1 MNLMNVYDNLPVFA
15 QNMAFSYMGGRI
27 QKTRFGEGFRKR
39 FPSSNLTTDG
49 AGTSLPLGETSGSAR
64 SSRIAT

>member
-39 FPSSNLTTDG
+39 LSEFESHDGWSRDQLT
-49 AGTSLPLGETSGSAR
+49 S
-64 SSRIAT
+64 